1 MLRTII
7 FLLLITIMLI
17 LSIPFMIISY
27 LVCGKDKFAPYPKS
41 AVFIAQKIV
50 PLFAKLGG
58 CNYKIEGIENIPEG
72 PVMFA
77 GNHQG
82 IFDAL
87 LLLFAFG
94 RLPVIMAKKESAGI
108 PLINLWMKLIHAIY
122 IDRSDLRQSLQCIK
136 DAEAYL
142 EKGFSFAVF
151 PEGTRSR
158 GPEMGAFKP
167 GIFKTALKTNVPI
180 VPFAIDGTYKIYE
193 EPKLLKKS
201 NVTLRILQPVLVDEK
216 LKTQEIADRVKSHIQ
231 EALDDIRR
239 KENE

>member
-1 MLRTII
+1 
-7 FLLLITIMLI
+7 
-17 LSIPFMIISY
+17 
-27 LVCGKDKFAPYPKS
+27 
-41 AVFIAQKIV
+41 
-50 PLFAKLGG
+50 
-58 CNYKIEGIENIPEG
+58 
-72 PVMFA
+72 
-77 GNHQG
+77 
-82 IFDAL
+82 
-87 LLLFAFG
+87 
-94 RLPVIMAKKESAGI
+94 
-108 PLINLWMKLIHAIY
+108 MKLIHAIY
-122 IDRSDLRQSLQCIK
+122 IDRSDLRQSLLCIK

-167 GIFKTALKTNVPI
+167 GIFKTALKANVPI

-193 EPKLLKKS
+193 EPKLLQKS
-201 NVTLRILQPVLVDEK
+201 NVTLRILKPVLVDET